1 MRPCRYSNRYL
12 WPIVSYFRPCFFLV
26 YFLPFA
32 STWLF
37 IVLARFYFFYFY
49 FFLNF
54 FSARYR
60 PWVSKRFFIQ
70 CHVSFMNLVWPR
82 FEFLFTVSD
91 LVFLISIRHF
101 DLPFFFLLICV
112 RTKVKKQINLFGS
125 FLCLLNLYA
134 YSKRNLDNIIFVK
147 IKKIKIPKFL
157 NIDEERRLQLS
168 QAFLSPRNDQEFKDF
183 LRY

>member
-1 MRPCRYSNRYL
+1 MAFHRTCSFL
-12 WPIVSYFRPCFFLV
+12 FFFKLFFGSISALSLETVFHSVSRFV
-26 YFLPFA
+26 YESSLTPVRIPVYGFW
-32 STWLF
+32 S
-37 IVLARFYFFYFY
+37 
-49 FFLNF
+49 
-54 FSARYR
+54 
-60 PWVSKRFFIQ
+60 RFFDFNSPLQ
-70 CHVSFMNLVWPR
+70 S
-82 FEFLFTVSD
+82 S
-91 LVFLISIRHF
+91 
-101 DLPFFFLLICV
+101 FFFLLICV

-134 YSKRNLDNIIFVK
+134 HSKRNLDNIIFVK

>member
-60 PWVSKRFFIQ
+60 PWVSKVFHSVSRFVYESSLTPVRVPVYGFWSRFFDFN
-70 CHVSFMNLVWPR
+70 SPLR
-82 FEFLFTVSD
+82 S
-91 LVFLISIRHF
+91 S
-101 DLPFFFLLICV
+101 FFFLLICV

-134 YSKRNLDNIIFVK
+134 HSKRNLDNIIFVK